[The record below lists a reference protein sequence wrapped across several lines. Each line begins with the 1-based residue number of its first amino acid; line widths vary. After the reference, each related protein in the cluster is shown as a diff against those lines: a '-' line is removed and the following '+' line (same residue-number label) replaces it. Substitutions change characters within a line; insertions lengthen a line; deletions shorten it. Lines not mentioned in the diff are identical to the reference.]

1 MEVGTRSPVTYA
13 LSSTRA
19 SAPTPR
25 LKRRRVRWPHTQRTA
40 HNTRR
45 GYVGSVDKA
54 PPQRPSARA
63 PFPAARSTCRARSN
77 HRSVTSHALFFGPT
91 AVRTIP
97 LRWDADVRIAHTAHA
112 PSSSHL
118 CPHLRPASPRLGA
131 CHDRVR
137 GAPTDVADRSPF
149 APLCLALARGL
160 GHPHASTG
168 ASPEHRPHRCS
179 Q

>member
-25 LKRRRVRWPHTQRTA
+25 PQEKAREVASHTARCPQYTSRVRRL
-40 HNTRR
+40 RR
-45 GYVGSVDKA
+45 QGSAAA
-54 PPQRPSARA
+54 PFCARA
-63 PFPAARSTCRARSN
+63 FPRRTVHMPRSLEPSQRHKPRP
-77 HRSVTSHALFFGPT
+77 LFGPT